1 MEQIFFLYKGPKN
14 RRARRN
20 TTTAYVSHDY
30 CERLRSLDRAQPM
43 YAKARL
49 QPQAAIG
56 IVENLWLV
64 RVQESGPRIRYTEL
78 APGV

>member
-1 MEQIFFLYKGPKN
+1 
-14 RRARRN
+14 
-20 TTTAYVSHDY
+20 
-30 CERLRSLDRAQPM
+30 M

-64 RVQESGPRIRYTEL
+64 RVQESGPRIRYIEL